1 MSVFRVLHVDDDA
14 AIGDLLETYLE
25 ESVDREEFAVTTARS
40 VREAERVLAEM
51 DIDCIVCDYQ
61 MPGTDGLE
69 FLRRAT
75 EIRTSLLYC
84 LPTRDQPMSPAR
96 PSRRA

>member
-40 VREAERVLAEM
+40 
-51 DIDCIVCDYQ
+51 
-61 MPGTDGLE
+61 GS
-69 FLRRAT
+69 
-75 EIRTSLLYC
+75 SL
-84 LPTRDQPMSPAR
+84 
-96 PSRRA
+96 